1 MGFGSITTGERPA
14 DFDDYIDLS
23 FVNVMADRLVRA
35 TAAGGGIRLVAVSTT
50 ETLREAQARHGLSL
64 LTAVMLG
71 RAMSAGLMLAS
82 SMKVRHGRVNLR
94 LGSDGPIKGLMV
106 DAGRDGTV
114 RGYVGEP
121 ALELDPIADEKGNY
135 GFNFKAAA
143 GTGYLHV
150 MRDDGKGEPFNST
163 VELVGG
169 AIGEDVASYLLHSEQ
184 TPSGVFV
191 GEKINRDGILC
202 SGGLLVQILPK
213 AAEEPALVELIEQR
227 CREIEGF
234 SERLAACNNNL
245 EDLLI
250 DVFPDLDPQ
259 PLTDTEATQDVRF
272 KCRCTRER
280 SIGALLLL
288 GRKELSEM
296 LEADGQAELTCHFC
310 NNRYVVE
317 REELIGIIEGLPA
330 AV

>member
-23 FVNVMADRLVRA
+23 LVNVMADRLVRA

-50 ETLREAQARHGLSL
+50 ETLREAQTRHGLSL

-106 DAGRDGTV
+106 DAGRNGTV